1 MSTHSDSVK
10 LAWTLLCGR
19 RKSCHL
25 NPKTENE
32 SVFLVKTRCNVVL
45 IYMTRIYCVMFN
57 MFNPIYLLLLCLRSY
72 VNVRLFPVVSCMAR
86 CCVLFFFKFDLSR
99 AAFCTV
105 QSLSQEELVLFLK
118 RRDRGAPLTGFF
130 GKNGSDY
137 RWWTRFRPRGSRGS
151 WKKYSFFL
159 LINSL

>member
-1 MSTHSDSVK
+1 
-10 LAWTLLCGR
+10 
-19 RKSCHL
+19 
-25 NPKTENE
+25 
-32 SVFLVKTRCNVVL
+32 
-45 IYMTRIYCVMFN
+45 MFN

-118 RRDRGAPLTGFF
+118 KETEVHL
-130 GKNGSDY
+130 
-137 RWWTRFRPRGSRGS
+137 SRGFS
-151 WKKYSFFL
+151 GRMARITGGGRGLGRGGREGVERNIHFSFL
-159 LINSL
+159 